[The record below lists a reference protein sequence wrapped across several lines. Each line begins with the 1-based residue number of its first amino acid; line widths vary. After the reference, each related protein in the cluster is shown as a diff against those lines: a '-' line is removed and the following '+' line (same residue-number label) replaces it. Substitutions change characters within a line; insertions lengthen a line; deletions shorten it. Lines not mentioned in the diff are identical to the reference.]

1 MAVNDATGEG
11 FGDEVPVADAVE
23 QSRPAAENA
32 ELESVDPGERVA
44 LDDGEAPLEA
54 DRSDW
59 QEQHEQVDGS
69 DEDDAR

>member
-1 MAVNDATGEG
+1 MSNATVDG

-23 QSRPAAENA
+23 QSRPAVENA
-32 ELESVDPGERVA
+32 DLESVDPGERVA